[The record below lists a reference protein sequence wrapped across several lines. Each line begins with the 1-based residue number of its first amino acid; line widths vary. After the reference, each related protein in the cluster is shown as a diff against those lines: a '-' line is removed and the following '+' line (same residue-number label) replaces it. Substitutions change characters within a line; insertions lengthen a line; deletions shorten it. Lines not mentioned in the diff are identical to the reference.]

1 MTNNEVWI
9 ILIGVIEIG
18 LTDMSINAS
27 VQQDYQPTQQGA
39 PSSPFVALHNITNNR
54 YGFKK
59 NKTVYDADDDNLK
72 QTQGVVMQRTY
83 QVSAYAIED
92 PSDDEAV
99 TAYDIV
105 ESVSSIMQS
114 EKTQDALLANGISIF
129 RVTDIRSPF
138 FTDDK
143 DRNEAAPS
151 FDFVISYSQETI
163 TVANEVSTFE
173 EDIHSV

>member
-1 MTNNEVWI
+1 MNNNEVWI
-9 ILIGVIEIG
+9 ILIGVIETG
-18 LTDMSINAS
+18 LADMSINAS

-54 YGFKK
+54 YGFNK
-59 NKTVYDADDDNLK
+59 NKTVYDSGADELN
-72 QTQGVVMQRTY
+72 QTQGVIMQRTY

-105 ESVSSIMQS
+105 EAVSSIMQS
-114 EKTQDALLANGISIF
+114 EKTQDTLLASGISIF

-163 TVANEVSTFE
+163 TVVNEVSTFE

>member
-9 ILIGVIEIG
+9 ILIGVIETG
-18 LTDMSINAS
+18 LADMSINTS

-59 NKTVYDADDDNLK
+59 NKTAYDADDDNLK

-83 QVSAYAIED
+83 QVSAYAIEN
-92 PSDDEAV
+92 PSDDEAL

-114 EKTQDALLANGISIF
+114 EKTQDTLLASGISIF

-163 TVANEVSTFE
+163 TVVNEVSTFE

>member
-9 ILIGVIEIG
+9 ILIGVIETG

-39 PSSPFVALHNITNNR
+39 PSSPFVALHNITNSR
-54 YGFKK
+54 YGFNK

-105 ESVSSIMQS
+105 EAVSSIMQS
-114 EKTQDALLANGISIF
+114 EKTQDTLLASGISIF

-163 TVANEVSTFE
+163 TAANEVTTFE
-173 EDIHSV
+173 EGIHSV

>member
-9 ILIGVIEIG
+9 ILIGVIDTG
-18 LTDMSINAS
+18 LADMSISAS

-39 PSSPFVALHNITNNR
+39 PSAPFVALHNITNNR
-54 YGFKK
+54 YGFNK
-59 NKTVYDADDDNLK
+59 NKTVYDSGADELN

-92 PSDDEAV
+92 PSNDEAV
-99 TAYDIV
+99 TAFDIV
-105 ESVSSIMQS
+105 EAVSSIMQS
-114 EKTQDALLANGISIF
+114 EKTQDALLASGISIF

-163 TVANEVSTFE
+163 TVANEVTTFE